1 MEVADLL
8 GAIFNVILVVLIVS
22 TMASA
27 GFTTTL
33 SNLGAVLS
41 RASLLL
47 LVLVAGFI
55 VRPLVGWGTAELFG
69 LKDRGM
75 IAPGKRA
82 DLAVWNVEHPAELS
96 YRIGF
101 NPLHERIFA
110 GAP

>member
-33 SNLGAVLS
+33 SNLGVVLS

-69 LKDRGM
+69 LETSAY
-75 IAPGKRA
+75 IALVL
-82 DLAVWNVEHPAELS
+82 LAAVP
-96 YRIGF
+96 
-101 NPLHERIFA
+101 
-110 GAP
+110 GAPLGVKFVMAART